1 MNNPS
6 DDRGSGLPSPDGTSV
21 PKNAVV
27 GVVNTPDE
35 LVQLGDQLKGAGI
48 NPEVYCTERAAAT
61 IQEAY
66 RSELDVHA
74 TRLAQKLFGFE
85 SEHTD
90 KHLAEMEKG
99 HLVLVAPAQDDDTKT
114 VIRDAFA
121 ENGGHFVNYYG
132 TWTGERLLP

>member
-6 DDRGSGLPSPDGTSV
+6 DAPDPGSPAPEDVSF

-27 GVVNTPDE
+27 GVVNTPEE
-35 LVQLGDQLKGAGI
+35 LVSLGGRLRDAGVDTQ
-48 NPEVYCTERAAAT
+48 VYCTESAADRLQHAERT
-61 IQEAY
+61 
-66 RSELDVHA
+66 SLDVRA
-74 TRLAQKLFGFE
+74 TRLTQKLFGFE

-90 KHLAEMEKG
+90 RHVAEMEKG
-99 HLVLVAPAQDDDTKT
+99 HFVVVADSHDGEEKIR
-114 VIRDAFA
+114 IRDAFA